1 MIKKTTIKQIE
12 KLKLKYSLLQNE
24 VVQCEDPIKKQHI
37 DSELFKTVK
46 YISVLTNLI
55 NIN

>member
-24 VVQCEDPIKKQHI
+24 VVQCEDPIKKQQI